1 MAMGVRGIDT
11 VSLGANCIFFSS
23 FHSFVH
29 HFMEAREKVVKK
41 NEWKEG
47 TISKISLLRHF
58 LLHATDV
65 D

>member
-41 NEWKEG
+41 MNGKKEL
-47 TISKISLLRHF
+47 SQKFHC
-58 LLHATDV
+58 
-65 D
+65 